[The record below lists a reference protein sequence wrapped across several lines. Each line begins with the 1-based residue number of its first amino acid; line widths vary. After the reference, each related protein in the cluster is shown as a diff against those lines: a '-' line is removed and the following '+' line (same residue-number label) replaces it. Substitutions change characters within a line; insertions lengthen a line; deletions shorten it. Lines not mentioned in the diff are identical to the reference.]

1 MASSKTNSK
10 SKKKTYE
17 ELTADDLTMRLY
29 KSDKGYSDYYGTLS
43 IDTAEGAPL
52 AIRINVIDGK
62 NGLFVSFPSYKS
74 GDEYVDLVYPTSAD
88 LRSKING
95 LAADVVAEF

>member
-1 MASSKTNSK
+1 MASSKSRK
-10 SKKKTYE
+10 SKKTYK

-29 KSDKGYSDYYGTLS
+29 ESDKGYSDYYGTLS

-52 AIRINVIDGK
+52 AVRINVIDGK

-74 GDEYVDLVYPTSAD
+74 GDEYVDLVYPTSKE
-88 LRSKING
+88 LREKINQ

>member
-1 MASSKTNSK
+1 MAKSSK
-10 SKKKTYE
+10 SKKTCK
-17 ELTADDLTMRLY
+17 ELTADDLTIRLY

-43 IDTAEGAPL
+43 IDTSEGDPL
-52 AIRINVIDGK
+52 AVRINVIDGK
-62 NGLFVSFPSYKS
+62 KGVFVSFPSYKS

-95 LAADVVAEF
+95 LAADVVADF

>member
-10 SKKKTYE
+10 SKKTYK

-43 IDTAEGAPL
+43 IDTADGDPL
-52 AIRINVIDGK
+52 VVRINVIDGK
-62 NGLFVSFPSYKS
+62 KGLFVSFPSYKS
-74 GDEYVDLVYPTSAD
+74 GDEYVDLVYPTSKE
-88 LRSKING
+88 LREKING
-95 LAADVVAEF
+95 LAVDVVAEF

>member
-1 MASSKTNSK
+1 MASSKNSK
-10 SKKKTYE
+10 SKITYK

-43 IDTAEGAPL
+43 IDTADGDPQ

-62 NGLFVSFPSYKS
+62 KGLFVSFPSYKS
-74 GDEYVDLVYPTSAD
+74 GDEYVDLVYPTSKE
-88 LRSKING
+88 LREKING